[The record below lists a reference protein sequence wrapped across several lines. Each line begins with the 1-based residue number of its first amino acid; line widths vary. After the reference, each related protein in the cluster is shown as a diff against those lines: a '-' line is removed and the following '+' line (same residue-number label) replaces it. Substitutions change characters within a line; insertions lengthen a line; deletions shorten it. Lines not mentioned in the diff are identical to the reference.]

1 MYDYVQTSIAFVTMI
16 FCIILI
22 AGRKTKMLSPI
33 EATKMLSPIEAAI
46 EFEEKGCC
54 SLEEIERLEKDKT
67 TIKLKQ
73 FENCYATIDPKI
85 CEYVADEYHKNGAKF
100 EDNFEME
107 TVRDLMLS
115 GF

>member
-22 AGRKTKMLSPI
+22 AGRKINSSKDKI
-33 EATKMLSPIEAAI
+33 LSPIEAAI
-46 EFEEKGCC
+46 EFEETGCC
-54 SLEEIERLEKDKT
+54 SLEEMERLEKDKT

-73 FENCYATIDPKI
+73 FENCYVTIDPKI
-85 CEYVADEYHKNGAKF
+85 CEYVADEYRKNGAKF
-100 EDNFEME
+100 EENFEME